1 MVRRAIRWGRSMSAQ
16 LGEMV
21 DAGLIPAAAE
31 PHRTAGGFTQGRSIA
46 MVTICALAMFLN
58 NGFMFIGVS
67 VFDPIMIRRLG
78 LSVGMLKVG
87 DTITMATIA
96 STAALAGY
104 LIDRFGPRLLFAVG
118 MALMSIGMLL
128 YSFAATIVGIY
139 LIHIL
144 FGLCIVLSGA
154 FICLVVVSAATSRH
168 RGLAIGSLLAA
179 ASLGMGIAPAVM
191 SMLAAAIGWQAT
203 LRAVAAVT
211 LLLLPAI
218 LLVIPPRAEHDTPG
232 HAQGALGAALR
243 SKNFWLL
250 AAVAALGYLTAI
262 GTMSNMVL
270 YLTRELRVSGTLVG
284 AMSLTLFSTVLVMQL
299 VTGILVDR
307 LNSRIVHVVCI
318 LTMALGCLLLGLHPP
333 GTAWIALILFG
344 IGWGGNYTLL
354 QYLATHLFSGPAI
367 GRIVGMIGMME
378 AVGGALGPV
387 TIGASYDRVGGYG
400 PVFVTLSIAL
410 LAMALLA
417 SRIRKDGQRTA
428 PQAWRG

>member
-1 MVRRAIRWGRSMSAQ
+1 MSAQ

-31 PHRTAGGFTQGRSIA
+31 PHRTISPFTQRRSIA

-78 LSVGMLKVG
+78 ISVGTLKVG

-118 MALMSIGMLL
+118 MVLMSVGMLF
-128 YSFAATIVGIY
+128 YSFVVSIAQIY

-191 SMLAAAIGWQAT
+191 SMLEAAIGWQAT
-203 LRAVAAVT
+203 LRLVAAVT

-218 LLVIPPRAEHDTPG
+218 LLVIPGRAAQDAIDHG
-232 HAQGALGAALR
+232 QGALGNALR
-243 SKNFWLL
+243 AKNFWLL

-270 YLTRELRVSGTLVG
+270 YLTRELRVSGTQVG
-284 AMSLTLFSTVLVMQL
+284 TMGFTLFSTILVMQL

-318 LTMALGCLLLGLHPP
+318 LTMAIGCLLLGLHPP

-367 GRIVGMIGMME
+367 GRIVGMIGMIE

-387 TIGASYDRVGGYG
+387 TIGASYDHARSYG
-400 PVFVTLSIAL
+400 PVFIILSVAL

-417 SRIRKDGQRTA
+417 SRIRKDGRSEA
-428 PQAWRG
+428 AL